1 MAPVTR
7 AAGDAIVVTGV
18 AQREAWKARVLP
30 PVEHLTDEAGRL
42 AGGIWSVPAE
52 QLTDGGGHPAGGGGR
67 PAGGIWSVPVPI
79 PRSPLRYTLSYLI
92 PGDDGLVVVDPGWD
106 SDEGWAALLDGL
118 AAAGAGPGDVTGVV
132 VTHVHSDHHGLS
144 KRLQQAGAWV
154 AMHPAERDALVPTD
168 SPADWL
174 RAHHVPEDEIAV
186 LAGTIGQHRLAAP
199 AQPDLLLEDGDP
211 VPLKGRKLRV
221 VWTPGHTPGHI
232 CLVDAEA
239 GVLLTGDHLLP
250 RISPNIGLQRPGSS
264 PLESFLESLAK
275 VAEHDGLDALPA
287 HEYRFRGIAAR
298 ARQLRAH
305 HEQRCEEI
313 VAVVEKLGAP
323 TIWQLAE
330 QLTWSRP
337 WAEIGTMRVGAVAE
351 TMAHVRYLADRGA
364 LHWSGDAVT
373 RVL

>member
-1 MAPVTR
+1 MTR

-18 AQREAWKARVLP
+18 AQREAWQARVLP
-30 PVEHLTDEAGRL
+30 PVERL
-42 AGGIWSVPAE
+42 
-52 QLTDGGGHPAGGGGR
+52 
-67 PAGGIWSVPVPI
+67 AGGIWSVPVPI

-92 PGDDGLVVVDPGWD
+92 PADDGLVVIDPGWD
-106 SDEGWAALLDGL
+106 SDEGWAALESGL
-118 AAAGAGPGDVTGVV
+118 RAAGAAPGDVLGVV

-144 KRLQQAGAWV
+144 KRLQETGAWV
-154 AMHPAERDALVPTD
+154 AMHPAELDALNPSG

-174 RAHHVPEDEIAV
+174 RAHDVPEQEIAA
-186 LAGTIGQHRLAAP
+186 LAGTIGQHRLSEP
-199 AQPDLLLEDGDP
+199 ARPDVLLEDGDAVP
-211 VPLKGRKLRV
+211 VKGRTLRT

-232 CLVDAEA
+232 CLVEPEA

-264 PLESFLESLAK
+264 PLEAFLESLEQ
-275 VAEHDGLDALPA
+275 VAAHDELEALPA

-305 HEQRCEEI
+305 HDRRCEEI
-313 VAVVEKLGAP
+313 VATVERLGTP
-323 TIWQLAE
+323 GVWELAS

-337 WAEIGTMRVGAVAE
+337 WEEIGPMRVGAVAE

-364 LHWSGDAVT
+364 LTWSGDVVT
-373 RVL
+373 AAPQR